1 MASSNKWFNV
11 SAAKAGRTEVALY
24 EEIGSFGASAAELI
38 TELQAIP
45 PENHIDLR
53 INSGGGSIVDGLAI
67 IAALKRHAGGVTAWV
82 DGIAASMASVIACAM
97 ETTYMAEG
105 SFMMIHRASTVAAGD
120 ANDLRAESALL
131 ERFEDGLVRVY
142 QDKTGLPEE
151 EIRGYL
157 DPETWFSALD
167 ALALGFADALSP
179 QSYATAKLSLD
190 DAKERMKNFM
200 EPKSPEA
207 VEVKADATIE
217 AVEEVL
223 ETSAAEACN
232 HAAEIEALREENESL
247 KSLVESVKVTNDEAV
262 NALTAKL
269 SSLVKSGGLVSSEEV
284 PAVAAVED
292 FDPVAAFKAASES
305 GDSKLRDSIYA
316 AHRDALWSS
325 R

>member
-1 MASSNKWFNV
+1 MASPNKWFNV

-67 IAALKRHAGGVTAWV
+67 IAALKRHAGGVTAWI
-82 DGIAASMASVIACAM
+82 DGIAASMAGAIACAM
-97 ETTYMAEG
+97 DKTYIAEG
-105 SFMMIHRASTVAAGD
+105 AFLMVHRASTVAAGD
-120 ANDLRAESALL
+120 ADELRAESALL
-131 ERFEDGLVRVY
+131 ERFEDGIISIY
-142 QDKTGLPEE
+142 QNKTGLPED

-157 DPETWFSALD
+157 DPETWFSSMD
-167 ALALGFADALSP
+167 AMALGFVDALSP
-179 QSYATAKLSLD
+179 ASYATAKMSLG
-190 DAKERMKNFM
+190 DAKARLKKIMQKDT
-200 EPKSPEA
+200 PET
-207 VEVKADATIE
+207 VEVKADATPE
-217 AVEEVL
+217 AVAEVL
-223 ETSAAEACN
+223 ETSSVEACN

-247 KSLVESVKVTNDEAV
+247 RSLMESVKVTNDEAV

-284 PAVAAVED
+284 PAVAAAED